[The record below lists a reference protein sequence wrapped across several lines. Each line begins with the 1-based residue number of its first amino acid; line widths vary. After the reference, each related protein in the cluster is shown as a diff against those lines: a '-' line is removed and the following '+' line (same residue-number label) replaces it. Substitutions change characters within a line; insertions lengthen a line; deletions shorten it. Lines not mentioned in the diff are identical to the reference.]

1 MEKSFNPELC
11 LGTKEIDSNQNNLIQ
26 KIKSFQLIKFVFVR
40 KIMIEKTQIL
50 SKCVT

>member
-11 LGTKEIDSNQNNLIQ
+11 LGTKEIDSDQNNLIQ
-26 KIKSFQLIKFVFVR
+26 KIKSFQLIIVFVR